1 MRPALLG
8 WKHSKKDRRSR
19 RRNTGGQ
26 HGSTKIAE
34 LTARRFGSPSM
45 IPRCRDRAFSNVS
58 RMRSRFRPNS
68 PKLFAVERRA
78 QRRLGKP
85 ETFNFLGFTFI
96 CGTSSGGQFQI
107 KRKTRRD
114 RMRAKLEEIKEEMR
128 QRRHHSIPEQGHW
141 LKQVVTGFYAYH
153 AVPTNIW
160 SLGTFR
166 FRIIDLWRRSLR
178 RRSQK
183 DGTTW
188 RRITKLANDF
198 LPRARILHPWPQER
212 FAVKHPRWEP
222 SARMGPAR
230 FCAGGAQ

>member
-1 MRPALLG
+1 MARPAATPSG
-8 WKHSKKDRRSR
+8 SRSEDRRPRYREFRSG
-19 RRNTGGQ
+19 T
-26 HGSTKIAE
+26 AE
-34 LTARRFGSPSM
+34 QIFQSIRPART
-45 IPRCRDRAFSNVS
+45 
-58 RMRSRFRPNS
+58 
-68 PKLFAVERRA
+68 L
-78 QRRLGKP
+78 
-85 ETFNFLGFTFI
+85 
-96 CGTSSGGQFQI
+96 
-107 KRKTRRD
+107 
-114 RMRAKLEEIKEEMR
+114 
-128 QRRHHSIPEQGHW
+128 
-141 LKQVVTGFYAYH
+141 

-212 FAVKHPRWEP
+212 FAVKYPRWEP

>member
-1 MRPALLG
+1 MSKRKPARARKARSTSKVRSKAARSQIGHHPTRANSKQARVLALLRG
-8 WKHSKKDRRSR
+8 P
-19 RRNTGGQ
+19 NGATIATVM
-26 HGSTKIAE
+26 GSTGWQSH
-34 LTARRFGSPSM
+34 TVR
-45 IPRCRDRAFSNVS
+45 
-58 RMRSRFRPNS
+58 
-68 PKLFAVERRA
+68 
-78 QRRLGKP
+78 
-85 ETFNFLGFTFI
+85 GFF
-96 CGTSSGGQFQI
+96 
-107 KRKTRRD
+107 
-114 RMRAKLEEIKEEMR
+114 
-128 QRRHHSIPEQGHW
+128 
-141 LKQVVTGFYAYH
+141 AYH

-212 FAVKHPRWEP
+212 FAVKYPRWEP

>member
-1 MRPALLG
+1 MMHGRGKSDPAIG
-8 WKHSKKDRRSR
+8 AVKPANKAEQSA
-19 RRNTGGQ
+19 
-26 HGSTKIAE
+26 AE
-34 LTARRFGSPSM
+34 LVEQ
-45 IPRCRDRAFSNVS
+45 RAGTKGNADQQST
-58 RMRSRFRPNS
+58 
-68 PKLFAVERRA
+68 RRA
-78 QRRLGKP
+78 QDRESVSQALERIRQAAKQRKEEKFTALFHHISVELLRLSFFALKKDAAPGVDGLTWQDYEADLERKI
-85 ETFNFLGFTFI
+85 FI

-114 RMRAKLEEIKEEMR
+114 RMRAKLEELKEEMR

-188 RRITKLANDF
+188 RRITKLAN
-198 LPRARILHPWPQER
+198 
-212 FAVKHPRWEP
+212 
-222 SARMGPAR
+222 
-230 FCAGGAQ
+230 

>member
-1 MRPALLG
+1 M
-8 WKHSKKDRRSR
+8 
-19 RRNTGGQ
+19 
-26 HGSTKIAE
+26 
-34 LTARRFGSPSM
+34 
-45 IPRCRDRAFSNVS
+45 
-58 RMRSRFRPNS
+58 
-68 PKLFAVERRA
+68 
-78 QRRLGKP
+78 
-85 ETFNFLGFTFI
+85 
-96 CGTSSGGQFQI
+96 

-114 RMRAKLEEIKEEMR
+114 RMRAKLKEIKEEMR
-128 QRRHHSIPEQGHW
+128 QRRHHSIPDQGHW
-141 LKQVVTGFYAYH
+141 LRQVVTGFFAYH

-212 FAVKHPRWEP
+212 FAVKYPRWEP

>member
-1 MRPALLG
+1 MMNGRGKSDSAIVAGKPTNKAGQPAAESVEPSAEAEG
-8 WKHSKKDRRSR
+8 
-19 RRNTGGQ
+19 NAGQ
-26 HGSTKIAE
+26 QST
-34 LTARRFGSPSM
+34 
-45 IPRCRDRAFSNVS
+45 
-58 RMRSRFRPNS
+58 
-68 PKLFAVERRA
+68 RRA
-78 QRRLGKP
+78 Q
-85 ETFNFLGFTFI
+85 
-96 CGTSSGGQFQI
+96 
-107 KRKTRRD
+107 D
-114 RMRAKLEEIKEEMR
+114 RESVTQALERIRQVAR
-128 QRRHHSIPEQGHW
+128 QRKKERFTSLFHHISVELTPGGILRPQARCR
-141 LKQVVTGFYAYH
+141 TGCGWADMAGLRGRSYH

-166 FRIIDLWRRSLR
+166 SRIIDLWRRSLR

-212 FAVKHPRWEP
+212 FAVKYPRWEP